1 MPVLIAV
8 FFLVTVPAL
17 SFFLRETFA
26 VSFPHRGLILSV
38 LVSWVVLATS
48 RTWYADQL
56 LTIQYGSASIP
67 LTNLGLKFDWVSWSF
82 STAVITILLVYTLT
96 KGRASVSTAGLMA
109 VSGVGIVSLFSAN
122 NMTFLLSWILFDVIW
137 LTAAFQDSTSPL
149 RRKETMTPY
158 LVLLAGPIFLLTGSF
173 LSLPG
178 AELLVP
184 GRGEQLPSFFLG
196 AAGFCRLAILY
207 FAPRSSLGQEGS
219 SGTWWLL
226 SLGPISL
233 GLLLI
238 TRSAQLAGYFP
249 PAGLKVIFSLMIL
262 VTGLTAFIIKDKHI
276 FRKWWTL
283 GVFFSALQGVIFQQP
298 ELSAAWG
305 IAYLVPGSL
314 LYLTD
319 RRGGGSRF
327 PLAAAAVGFLGLPY
341 TPLSINGLISAAQGS
356 GWLAGLSAGV
366 LAAAFLKQLL
376 ADSPESRKLT
386 GGDALF
392 TGAVS
397 FSLIGIQY
405 LLTIL
410 GMRSGSI
417 LSWKGELILFLPGV
431 CAVGLV
437 WLTSRTGFN
446 FQPVID
452 FFDTAVGV
460 LEFLN
465 RVIQFWM
472 RLLNWI
478 VRMVTDLL
486 EGRGGLIW
494 ALLGAILLFSLLI
507 AQGGNP

>member
-8 FFLVTVPAL
+8 FFLVIVPAL
-17 SFFLRETFA
+17 SFFIREIFA
-26 VSFPHRGLILSV
+26 VSFPHRGLLLSV
-38 LVSWVVLATS
+38 LVSWFVLATS
-48 RTWYADQL
+48 RFWYADQL
-56 LTIQYGSASIP
+56 VTINFGSTGIP
-67 LTNLGLKFDWVSWSF
+67 LPNLGLNFDWVSWSF
-82 STAVITILLVYTLT
+82 STAVITILLIYTLT
-96 KGRASVSTAGLMA
+96 QGRASVPAAGLLA

-122 NMTFLLSWILFDVIW
+122 NMTFLLSWILLDVIW
-137 LTAAFQDSTSPL
+137 LTTALQDSTSPL
-149 RRKETMTPY
+149 RRKETITPY
-158 LVLLAGPIFLLTGSF
+158 LVLLVGPIFLLAGSF

-184 GRGEQLPSFFLG
+184 GKGDHLPSLFLG
-196 AAGFCRLAILY
+196 AAGLFRLAILY
-207 FAPRSSLGQEGS
+207 FAPRSIPGQEGS
-219 SGTWWLL
+219 SGTWWLF

-238 TRSAQLAGYFP
+238 TRSAQLTGSFP
-249 PAGLKVIFSLMIL
+249 TAGLTFIFSSVIL
-262 VTGLTAFIIKDKHI
+262 VTGLTAFIIKDKDI
-276 FRKWWTL
+276 FCRWWTL

-298 ELSAAWG
+298 EVSAAWG

-314 LYLTD
+314 LYLAD
-319 RRGGGSRF
+319 RRGGGSHLA
-327 PLAAAAVGFLGLPY
+327 LAAAAVGFLGLPF
-341 TPLSINGLISAAQGS
+341 TPLSINGLIYTAQGS

-366 LAAAFLKQLL
+366 LAAAFLKQLVGD
-376 ADSPESRKLT
+376 APESRKFT
-386 GGDALF
+386 GEGALF

-405 LLTIL
+405 LLSVL

-437 WLTSRTGFN
+437 WLTSRSGFN
-446 FQPVID
+446 FQPVIA
-452 FFDTAVGV
+452 FFDAALGV
-460 LEFLN
+460 LEFIN

-494 ALLGAILLFSLLI
+494 ALLGAFLLLSLLI